1 MSDKVIIVT
10 PPDDIHVDGLR
21 ILLVDLTLDQTQLIS
36 EALAQIQEMPT
47 IVTYVWQTGNDIE
60 WLLDKKHKSY
70 YLTIFNADSQNDI
83 VVGYLAAQNNSY
95 YFGTL
100 KNLSKANTRVIN
112 NSHELLDVL
121 LLTIAKYE

>member
-60 WLLDKKHKSY
+60 WVLDKKHKSY

-95 YFGTL
+95 YIWRPKKIRFLSAYFSNTSSTTQAPHTNL
-100 KNLSKANTRVIN
+100 KADLR
-112 NSHELLDVL
+112 
-121 LLTIAKYE
+121 